1 MTTIQKGDTVL
12 VTGATGYIGNHV
24 VEELVAAGYHVRG
37 TSRNASK
44 AQFLVDYIEKKYG
57 KGHLEIVDVPDMI
70 DEHAYDEAVKGVSGI
85 VHLASVLTFS
95 NVPDEVIPGSVQGT
109 LNILKAATT
118 EPKVKSLVV
127 TSSSTAVLIPEP
139 NKKVVV
145 TKDSWNEKV
154 LESIRTNPSPSPYEV
169 YAASKTE
176 AEKALWQAVKQTNPP
191 FQVATVLP
199 NANFGHRV
207 RATGNSTGDWL
218 LDAYNNKESMLNAS
232 PPQYFINVRDDAKL
246 HVIALTDPACNGD
259 RIFGFADTYSMNR
272 IVAILRKLDPSRQY
286 AEDKD
291 MGEDLTEVPN
301 AEAEALL
308 KKHYGHGFVGL
319 EETIKEGIAPAAS
332 EL

>member
-95 NVPDEVIPGSVQGT
+95 NVPDEVIPGSVKGT

-145 TKDSWNEKV
+145 TKDSWNEAV
-154 LESIRTNPSPSPYEV
+154 LE
-169 YAASKTE
+169 
-176 AEKALWQAVKQTNPP
+176 
-191 FQVATVLP
+191 
-199 NANFGHRV
+199 RV
-207 RATGNSTGDWL
+207 RTS
-218 LDAYNNKESMLNAS
+218 S
-232 PPQYFINVRDDAKL
+232 PP
-246 HVIALTDPACNGD
+246 DPYG
-259 RIFGFADTYSMNR
+259 
-272 IVAILRKLDPSRQY
+272 KLDLR
-286 AEDKD
+286 DR
-291 MGEDLTEVPN
+291 
-301 AEAEALL
+301 
-308 KKHYGHGFVGL
+308 
-319 EETIKEGIAPAAS
+319 
-332 EL
+332 

>member
-95 NVPDEVIPGSVQGT
+95 NVPDEVIPGSVKGT

-145 TKDSWNEKV
+145 TKDSWNDKV
-154 LESIRTNPSPSPYEV
+154 LEAIRNNPSPSPYEV

-176 AEKALWQAVKQTNPP
+176 AERALWQAVKETNPP
-191 FQVATVLP
+191 F
-199 NANFGHRV
+199 ANFGHRI

-218 LDAYNNKESMLNAS
+218 LSVYNNEQTMLNHA

-259 RIFGFADTYSMNR
+259 RIFGFADTYSLNK
-272 IVAILRKLDPSRQY
+272 ILAILRKLDPSRQY
-286 AEDKD
+286 PEDKD

-308 KKHYGHGFVGL
+308 RKHYGHGFAGL
-319 EETIKEGIAPAAS
+319 EETIKEGVAPAAS

>member
-1 MTTIQKGDTVL
+1 MTTIQRGDTVL

-37 TSRNASK
+37 TSRNAGK

-57 KGHLEIVDVPDMI
+57 KGHVDIVDVPDMI

-95 NVPDEVIPGSVQGT
+95 AVPDEVIPPSVKGT

-127 TSSSTAVLIPEP
+127 TSSSTAALIPVP
-139 NKKVVV
+139 NEKLTV
-145 TKDSWNEKV
+145 TKDTWNEKV
-154 LESIRTNPSPSPYEV
+154 LETIRTNPSPSPYEV

-176 AEKALWQAVKQTNPP
+176 AEKALWKAVKETNPP

-199 NANFGHRV
+199 NANFGHRI

-218 LDAYNNKESMLNAS
+218 LDTYNGKETALANS

-259 RIFGFADTYSMNR
+259 RIFGFADTYSLNK
-272 IVAILRKLDPSRQY
+272 ILAILRKLEPSRQFG
-286 AEDKD
+286 EDKE
-291 MGEDLTEVPN
+291 MGEDLSEVPN

-308 KKHYGHGFVGL
+308 KKHYGHGFVNL
-319 EETIKEGIAPAAS
+319 EDTIKEGIAPAALES
-332 EL
+332 